1 MKSTSPFLLGFFS
14 LIALIGFADAAYLT
28 AKHYAGVIPPCSLT
42 NGCETVL
49 TSAYAAIGNIP
60 ISLIGAAYYLLL
72 FIACVIYF
80 DSKNTRVLKAAA
92 YFTTAGFLTSLI
104 LVTLQI
110 FVIQAL
116 CLYCLVSAT
125 TSITLFVLG
134 LIILKKLKKS
144 DTMQSTAN
152 LRPEHELMKLR

>member
-1 MKSTSPFLLGFFS
+1 MKSTFPFILAIFS
-14 LIALIGFADAAYLT
+14 LTALVGIADAAYLT
-28 AKHYAGVIPPCSLT
+28 AKHFAGVIPPCSLV

-49 TSAYAAIGNIP
+49 TSPYATIGNIP
-60 ISLIGAAYYLLL
+60 ISLVGALYYLSL

-80 DSKNTRVLKAAA
+80 DAKNMRVLKVAA

-116 CLYCLVSAT
+116 CLYCLASAA
-125 TSITLFVLG
+125 TSTILFILG
-134 LIILKKLKKS
+134 MIILKKLKKS

-152 LRPEHELMKLR
+152 LRPEHELMKHR